1 MQQGIYILCL
11 LAIAAFVGLLAGSF
25 ENNEEVKNLIP
36 EPIIEKVVKEKVY
49 EKYEM
54 GNYR

>member
-11 LAIAAFVGLLAGSF
+11 LSIAVFVGLLAGSF
-25 ENNEEVKNLIP
+25 KDNEEVNNLIP
-36 EPIIEKVVKEKVY
+36 EPVIEEVVKEKVY

>member
-11 LAIAAFVGLLAGSF
+11 LSIAVFVGLIAGNF
-25 ENNEEVKNLIP
+25 NEKEEVSKPIP
-36 EPIIEKVVKEKVY
+36 EPVIEEVVEEKVY

>member
-11 LAIAAFVGLLAGSF
+11 LAIATFVALLAGSF
-25 ENNEEVKNLIP
+25 RDNEEIIDSIP
-36 EPIIEKVVKEKVY
+36 EPLTEYEIEEKAY
-49 EKYEM
+49 EKFEM

>member
-36 EPIIEKVVKEKVY
+36 EPIIEEVVKEKVY

>member
-11 LAIAAFVGLLAGSF
+11 LAIETFVALLAGSF
-25 ENNEEVKNLIP
+25 RDNEEIIDSIP
-36 EPIIEKVVKEKVY
+36 EPLTEYEIEEKAY
-49 EKYEM
+49 EKFEM

>member
-11 LAIAAFVGLLAGSF
+11 LSIAVFVGLIAGNF
-25 ENNEEVKNLIP
+25 NEKEEVSKPIP
-36 EPIIEKVVKEKVY
+36 EPVIEEVIEEKVY